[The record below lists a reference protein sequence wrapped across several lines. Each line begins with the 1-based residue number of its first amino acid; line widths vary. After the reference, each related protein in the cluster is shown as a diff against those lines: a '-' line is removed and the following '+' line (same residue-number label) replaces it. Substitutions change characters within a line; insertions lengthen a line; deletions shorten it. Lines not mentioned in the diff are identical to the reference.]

1 MRESNH
7 QIFRSILVCT
17 LALLL
22 VWVMIPVTS
31 LAKTSGQPDK
41 ALLSDTQSDPAV
53 QRKGAGAR
61 LSGNELRAYNLLIDP
76 VREVTEGD
84 HERNDG

>member
-1 MRESNH
+1 
-7 QIFRSILVCT
+7 
-17 LALLL
+17 
-22 VWVMIPVTS
+22 MIPVTS
-31 LAKTSGQPDK
+31 LAKTSGQP
-41 ALLSDTQSDPAV
+41 DPAV